1 VVVRGAGERAFCAGG
16 DVRAVYEAGR
26 GISGDRDLPAVF
38 FREEYELIRS
48 IHRFPKPYIAIID
61 GITMGGGAGISVN
74 GGYRIATE
82 RTLFAMPETAIGLCP
97 DVGATRFL
105 NRCPGEVGRYLG
117 LTGTRLGAADAL
129 YCGFATHFVPH
140 DRISELVGALGAIV
154 LETRQDDN
162 RVEATLTRFAQN
174 PGTASL
180 TTLRPVIDRCFAGG
194 SVEKILDALAAE
206 AKAGTAHADWALETQ
221 AGLLTRSPTSLKIT
235 LRQLI
240 IGRDYDLEAA
250 LALEY
255 RLTQHLMAGH
265 DFYEGVRAMLIDKD
279 QKPRWQPTTLA
290 EVSDGMVD
298 IFFAPIAGRE
308 LRFAPNY

>member
-1 VVVRGAGERAFCAGG
+1 
-16 DVRAVYEAGR
+16 
-26 GISGDRDLPAVF
+26 
-38 FREEYELIRS
+38 
-48 IHRFPKPYIAIID
+48 
-61 GITMGGGAGISVN
+61 
-74 GGYRIATE
+74 
-82 RTLFAMPETAIGLCP
+82 
-97 DVGATRFL
+97 
-105 NRCPGEVGRYLG
+105 VGRYLG
-117 LTGTRLGAADAL
+117 LTGARLGAADAL

-140 DRISELVGALGAIV
+140 DRIAELVGALGAFAPERGRDSDRI
-154 LETRQDDN
+154 D
-162 RVEATLTRFAQN
+162 AALTRFAQN

-180 TTLRPVIDRCFAGG
+180 ATLRPGIDRCFAGG
-194 SVEKILDALAAE
+194 SVEKILNSLAAE
-206 AKAGTAHADWALETQ
+206 AKAGTAHADWAVETQ

-240 IGRDYDLEAA
+240 IGQDYDLEAA

-255 RLTQHLMAGH
+255 RLTQHVMAGH